1 MKYFETIFLDEAE
14 DYVATLDKKS
24 IKEVIYN
31 IDLAEQT
38 KDLVYFK
45 RLEKD
50 SWEFRTKYLGV
61 QIRLLAF

>member
-38 KDLVYFK
+38 KDLVY
-45 RLEKD
+45 LKD
-50 SWEFRTKYLGV
+50 
-61 QIRLLAF
+61 